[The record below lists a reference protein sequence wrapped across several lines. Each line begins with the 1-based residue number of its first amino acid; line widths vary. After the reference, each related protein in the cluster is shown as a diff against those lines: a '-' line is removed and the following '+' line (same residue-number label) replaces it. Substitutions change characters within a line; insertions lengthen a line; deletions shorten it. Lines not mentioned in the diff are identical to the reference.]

1 LLFHFVGVAFS
12 PLQDKVE
19 ETCLLCIGNPSVLKN
34 AAEVYFLTFDNEI
47 DGNFKQYVTNLLIKK
62 LRSNFPNCQFKFIFV
77 TLNVIVVHVYAC
89 IQNITQGLLMP

>member
-1 LLFHFVGVAFS
+1 MTTGHFNVIH
-12 PLQDKVE
+12 LKVKV
-19 ETCLLCIGNPSVLKN
+19 TVTLNVKMLN
-34 AAEVYFLTFDNEI
+34 TFDNEI